1 MLVFYNLLFIELVWS
16 WWTPVS
22 RIVWIRSFNSARWG
36 SLLAV
41 LTWERHTGA
50 ADVSSAHPVVL
61 TFDLRFSVNPTDSEP
76 TTTSCSKSFP
86 STLWCAGWTSAGRV
100 YVSECSELLSCD
112 WLMVLWFFICF
123 LPLSLTAS
131 SNWVNL
137 KTRAEH
143 WVTLEQ
149 GSGCDTRD
157 LLWIRV
163 FGWSSLWDHIT
174 K

>member
-1 MLVFYNLLFIELVWS
+1 MDACFQNGLN
-16 WWTPVS
+16 
-22 RIVWIRSFNSARWG
+22 
-36 SLLAV
+36 SLLHFSKVRESCGRVDMRASHRCCRRV
-41 LTWERHTGA
+41 LC
-50 ADVSSAHPVVL
+50 
-61 TFDLRFSVNPTDSEP
+61 
-76 TTTSCSKSFP
+76 TSCCTDLWPTILCEPHTLRANNHITFKVTSFHTLMRGVNFSRP
-86 STLWCAGWTSAGRV
+86 SLRVWTLV
-100 YVSECSELLSCD
+100 ELLSCD